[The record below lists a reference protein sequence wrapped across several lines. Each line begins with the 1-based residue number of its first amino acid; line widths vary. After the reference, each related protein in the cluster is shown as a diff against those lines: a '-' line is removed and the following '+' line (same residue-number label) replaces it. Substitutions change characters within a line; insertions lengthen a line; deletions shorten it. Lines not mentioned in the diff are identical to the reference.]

1 MARLSCL
8 LTYVVLAVAALTSP
22 ACAGIPRGL
31 MLIGDE
37 QAGDETTGVT
47 IARGHA
53 ELVVEKQPIH
63 AIADVIE
70 LHPKTNEI
78 LFKGRASLAVAAWLG
93 FWFGQTRRPPF
104 QRAGFSYRLS
114 QTRYPGCFE
123 TISPA
128 RDYRNLVHRPLRFDF
143 DFHRRGACSEPAG

>member
-78 LFKGRASLAVAAWLG
+78 LFKGRASLAVGPHNYQSDTVTCTLD
-93 FWFGQTRRPPF
+93 
-104 QRAGFSYRLS
+104 FSRCATVETDQELPS
-114 QTRYPGCFE
+114 TPG
-123 TISPA
+123 
-128 RDYRNLVHRPLRFDF
+128 
-143 DFHRRGACSEPAG
+143 GAVAEIAPR

>member
-1 MARLSCL
+1 MARYCWV
-8 LTYVVLAVAALTSP
+8 LTYVLFGIAAAASP
-22 ACAGIPRGL
+22 ASAGIPRGL

-63 AIADVIE
+63 ATADVIE

-78 LFKGRASLAVAAWLG
+78 LFKGRASLNVGQRKYQSDTVTCTLDFSRCATVETDQELPLTPGGTVAEITP
-93 FWFGQTRRPPF
+93 Q
-104 QRAGFSYRLS
+104 
-114 QTRYPGCFE
+114 
-123 TISPA
+123 
-128 RDYRNLVHRPLRFDF
+128 
-143 DFHRRGACSEPAG
+143 

>member
-1 MARLSCL
+1 MARQSRM
-8 LTYVVLAVAALTSP
+8 LTYVVLAVAAIASP
-22 ACAGIPRGL
+22 ASAGIPRGL

-63 AIADVIE
+63 ATADVIE

-78 LFKGRASLAVAAWLG
+78 LFKGRASLIVGQHKYQSDTVTCTLDFSRCATVETDQELPLTPGGTVAEIAP
-93 FWFGQTRRPPF
+93 Q
-104 QRAGFSYRLS
+104 
-114 QTRYPGCFE
+114 
-123 TISPA
+123 
-128 RDYRNLVHRPLRFDF
+128 
-143 DFHRRGACSEPAG
+143 

>member
-1 MARLSCL
+1 MAPLSCL
-8 LTYVVLAVAALTSP
+8 LTYVVLAVAASASP

-53 ELVVEKQPIH
+53 ELLVEKQPIH
-63 AIADVIE
+63 ATADVIE

-78 LFKGRASLAVAAWLG
+78 LFKGRASLSVGPRTYQSDTVTCTLDFSRCATVETDQELPLTPGGTVAEIAP
-93 FWFGQTRRPPF
+93 R
-104 QRAGFSYRLS
+104 
-114 QTRYPGCFE
+114 
-123 TISPA
+123 
-128 RDYRNLVHRPLRFDF
+128 
-143 DFHRRGACSEPAG
+143 